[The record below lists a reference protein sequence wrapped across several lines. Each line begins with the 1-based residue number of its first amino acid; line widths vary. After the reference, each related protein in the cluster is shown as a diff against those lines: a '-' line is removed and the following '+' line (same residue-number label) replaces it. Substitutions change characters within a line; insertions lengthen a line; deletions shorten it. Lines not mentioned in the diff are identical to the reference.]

1 MKLLIVDDEQEIVNM
16 LERIFSLEG
25 YTVATTTRPLEALQL
40 MRDESFDL
48 ILTDIKMP
56 DMDGFE
62 LLRELKK
69 LNPLAGVVLTT
80 ECSSLS
86 ELMAY
91 LSPGAAG
98 YFIKPF
104 KNIDLLVKTM
114 NEVREQ
120 INSWQAAV
128 MIGAET

>member
-1 MKLLIVDDEQEIVNM
+1 MKLLIIDDEQETVNM

-25 YTVATTTRPLEALQL
+25 YTVTGTTQPHDALRL
-40 MRDESFDL
+40 MGTELFDL
-48 ILTDIKMP
+48 ILTDIQMP
-56 DMDGFE
+56 EMNGFE

-69 LNPLAGVVLTT
+69 LNPRAGAILMS

-86 ELMAY
+86 ELIEY

-104 KNIDLLVKTM
+104 TDLDLLIETM
-114 NEVREQ
+114 NEVKNQ
-120 INSWQAAV
+120 VVN
-128 MIGAET
+128 